1 MNFIIVL
8 YDTRPF
14 IAPSILKFLGIT
26 PNPKLR
32 NSARSRNPREKFSN
46 AGAGALPSIDSASS
60 AFSMMSHHSFLRTN
74 SFWQPSY
81 LFILTPTLIA
91 LMLEI

>member
-1 MNFIIVL
+1 MNYIIVL
-8 YDTRPF
+8 NDMRSF

-32 NSARSRNPREKFSN
+32 HTARSRNPREKFSN

-60 AFSMMSHHSFLRTN
+60 AFSIVSHHSLLRTN